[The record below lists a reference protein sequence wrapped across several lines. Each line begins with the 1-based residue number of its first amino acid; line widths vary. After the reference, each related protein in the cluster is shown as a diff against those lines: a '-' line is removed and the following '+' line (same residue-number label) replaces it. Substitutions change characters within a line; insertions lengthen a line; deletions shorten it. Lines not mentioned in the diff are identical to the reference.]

1 MSTMGGIAMYKKI
14 DSDIMKFARAFGKAI
29 VARATVEI
37 NEYAIKALYDSYYS
51 QYNPTY
57 YQRTEQMLFNSY
69 ERFMVTSDTRC
80 EGGIRIKNKGVF
92 YNLGGRNITTE
103 EIIDNVWMRGS
114 HGWRISYYKPLPRSQ
129 MSRKKEKDLF
139 FKNWTNEKHWQ
150 EIITTPTPYDYL
162 CNIVYSDKYKNS
174 LIEYG
179 LAIAK
184 SQRYT
189 YLNFG

>member
-139 FKNWTNEKHWQ
+139 FKNWTNETRIFAHNTGYVTDVWGRRRRLPDILRQKY
-150 EIITTPTPYDYL
+150 EICL
-162 CNIVYSDKYKNS
+162 FAEQK
-174 LIEYG
+174 
-179 LAIAK
+179 
-184 SQRYT
+184 R
-189 YLNFG
+189 